1 MVTCA
6 RVRGHDPSS
15 RSAAQR
21 SMIDPSWMVVSTIY
35 LVRRSR
41 PAAVPLHRQD
51 VTLLMMARARLGEF
65 CQRKNLVL
73 VQ

>member
-1 MVTCA
+1 MVTS

-15 RSAAQR
+15 RS
-21 SMIDPSWMVVSTIY
+21 MIDPSASGVVVSAIY
-35 LVRRSR
+35 LVRLSR
-41 PAAVPLHRQD
+41 PAAVPLHHQD
-51 VTLLMMARARLGEF
+51 VTSLMMARTRLGEF